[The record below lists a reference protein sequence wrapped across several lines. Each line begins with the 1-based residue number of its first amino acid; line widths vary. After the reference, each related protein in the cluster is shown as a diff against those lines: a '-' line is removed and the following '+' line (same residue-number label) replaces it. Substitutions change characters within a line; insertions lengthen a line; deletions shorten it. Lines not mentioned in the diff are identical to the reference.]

1 MQYALDTHHGIYIS
15 LLMPFIEL
23 ESSMRLG
30 YGAKTV
36 RIAAIKT
43 LNFSKAVAQLM
54 KATNV
59 ERLIF
64 LWDADTRTLRMVP
77 STTFEGV
84 KVSYA
89 RKQRAAS
96 VFAGKVLEEI
106 GADPGKG
113 ATVALTINEGGE
125 MDVVLPEF
133 MVACSR

>member
-1 MQYALDTHHGIYIS
+1 
-15 LLMPFIEL
+15 
-23 ESSMRLG
+23 MRIG

-54 KATNV
+54 KAANV

-77 STTFEGV
+77 SVTFEGV
-84 KVSYA
+84 RVSYA